1 MKVLVFDT
9 ETTGLPQLNKFGK
22 RPGIYETTYWPYII
36 QLSYILYDTEKNK
49 IVIDHDHIVGIPEHC
64 DLTDKSVEMH
74 GITRERSNR
83 DGISITDALELF
95 HICLISADMIIA
107 HNLSFDRQMILVE
120 CIRNKRAGPFKFKL
134 PNQFFCTMKNT
145 TDLCQIEAIS
155 KKNGEKY
162 FKFPRLSEL
171 HEQMFGDEPQNTHNS
186 FVDILIC
193 LRCYVMLVD
202 GVDIRTTCAKFKR
215 LYKNISQ

>member
-1 MKVLVFDT
+1 MRVLVFDT
-9 ETTGLPQLNKFGK
+9 ETTGLPQPNKKGD
-22 RPGIYETTYWPYII
+22 RPGIYETTCWPYII
-36 QLSYILYDTEKNK
+36 QLSYILYDTEKHK
-49 IVIDHDHIVGIPEHC
+49 IIIDHDHIVRIPEHC

-74 GITRERSNR
+74 GITRDRSKR
-83 DGISITDALELF
+83 DGISIADALELF

-134 PNQFFCTMKNT
+134 PNQYFCTMKST
-145 TDLCQIEAIS
+145 TDLCQIEATC
-155 KKNGEKY
+155 KKTGEKY

-171 HEQMFGDEPQNTHNS
+171 HEQIFGDEPKNTHNS

-193 LRCYVMLVD
+193 LRCYVMLTE
-202 GVDIRTTCAKFKR
+202 GVDIRIKCVKFKR